1 MESYTNYEDLDDMEN
16 PDQFT
21 ESQALPV
28 DEHPPN
34 GMLRVFL
41 HYFNCN
47 DSLKIVFVSTVE
59 KATEER
65 LCQLPLSRIKGIM
78 KLDPELSLI
87 SSDSVFV
94 MTKATELFIK
104 SLARESFVFAEQG
117 KKRTVQKKDL
127 DAAIN
132 AVDALMFLEGA
143 LDFN

>member
-1 MESYTNYEDLDDMEN
+1 MSY
-16 PDQFT
+16 
-21 ESQALPV
+21 S
-28 DEHPPN
+28 
-34 GMLRVFL
+34 
-41 HYFNCN
+41 
-47 DSLKIVFVSTVE
+47 IVE
-59 KATEER
+59 KAEER

-78 KLDPELSLI
+78 KLDPELNLV

-117 KKRTVQKKDL
+117 KKKTVQKKDIES
-127 DAAIN
+127 AIN